1 MDDEN
6 LSDDEIAGKETE
18 PAGSDVGDA
27 PVVDDNAAEPE
38 EAPLII
44 VGIGAS
50 AGGLEALKELIATLP
65 ASENICYVVAQH
77 LSPTHNSLLTELLA
91 PVTKLS
97 VRDLRDGQEA
107 TANCIFITPPDRDV
121 EYVSGG
127 FKLSP
132 PKPGVGPKPSVDR
145 LLMSLAENAGDHS
158 VAIILSGTG
167 SDGALGVRAVKAA
180 GGVVLVQAPDDAKYD
195 GMPRSAVQTGCV
207 DLVMTPDAMGET
219 LENIAG
225 AAGKLI
231 LPTADD
237 GISDSYK
244 RVVALVKRAAGMD
257 LANYKATTVE
267 RRILRRMRMRNID
280 DMDAYAGLLQR
291 DPQEAELLSRDVLIS
306 VTSFFRDDANFEALK
321 RVLGSLV
328 ESRSA
333 EEMIRVWVPG
343 CATGEEAYSIA
354 ISLAEIVREVPD
366 APDFLIFAS
375 DIDEAALNVARAGNY
390 ADSSLEAL
398 SDELKNRYFH
408 RQSGLWVVK
417 KHLRQSIVF
426 ASQNVIEDPPF
437 SRMDLVS
444 CRNVLIYFNR
454 DVQRRV
460 LELFHYSLRD
470 FGMLF
475 LGRSESIEPY
485 ANLFEPVSKR
495 DRLFRR
501 RAGEVDYAVPLKR
514 TTPNSGGKGSAY
526 EGDYSERRTTRN
538 VQLTRALLNRYCPPC
553 VVVDA
558 QDRVIHTAGEV
569 SKFLRFPDGELDTGV
584 FQLVPESSRPELRAL
599 LHRVRR
605 EDKPA
610 VGSRMAVEDEDD
622 DVRLTV
628 FPLRLDRDALVVV
641 AFERTK
647 SVSAMAS
654 DTAEDNPR
662 EFRIASELERELANT
677 RMHLQTVV
685 EELETSNEELQS
697 QSEELQSSNEEL
709 QSTNEELQTS
719 NEELQST
726 NEELTTVN
734 DELQSKSSELEDLA
748 STLISVKESL
758 QTPLMLID
766 RRLQVLDA
774 NPACEQVMTVPRGQI
789 SFNLTAVAWELSNTP
804 ELIAALRKVTST
816 GVGQQLVMETAAD
829 SEKPRSFLVMAA
841 PKFNSR
847 GELEGAVVSMTDIS
861 RQVNA
866 EASLKETL
874 SDLAR
879 ERDRIQTTLQSIGD
893 GVITTDADGII
904 QYMNPKAS
912 ELTGWAA
919 SDANGLP
926 LDSVYKAV
934 SSTGVGEA
942 GRSIVARCL
951 ETGEGMVS
959 QEADPV
965 VVGRSGRRIV
975 VAESAAPL
983 HHEGKISGAVLVFRD
998 VTDERL
1004 LSQELSFRA
1013 SHDALTHLAN
1023 RYEFER
1029 QVLAAMR
1036 TRHGDTDPSREHALI
1051 YIDLDNFKV
1060 INDTCGHTGGDA
1072 MLKQIATELKTELR
1086 ASDLLARLGGDEFGA
1101 LLRNCSLPKA
1111 EEIAK
1116 QLLEAIHDCKFSYN
1130 KRSFTVSASIGVLA
1144 FSSRD
1149 DSVASVLSRVNAA
1162 AYAAKNA
1169 GKDRIYVAAEDDA
1182 VMQQQHGEM
1191 EWVAELTDALE
1202 RDRFVL
1208 YYEDIYGLIDGC
1220 VSAKPVYREL
1230 LIRMLDEDDNL
1241 IAPANFVSAAERYQ
1255 LIIPLDT
1262 WVFENALEHLRQTPD
1277 DGVVHAINVSGQSL
1291 SDERFRDS
1299 VETRLREAP
1308 KLASRLCFEITET
1321 AAISRLSDVA
1331 PFVNRLQAFGT
1342 RVALDDF
1349 GTGMASFAYLKNLAV
1364 DYLKI
1369 DGGFVA
1375 NALDDS
1381 IDRAMIEA
1389 ICKVGHEVG
1398 ITTIAEHVSND
1409 ALRQA
1414 MGELGVDCVQGF
1426 LFGRGEPLSDLRGA
1440 DSQAA
1445 SSQAKNKASKA
1456 KS

>member
-1 MDDEN
+1 MDDDKRI
-6 LSDDEIAGKETE
+6 DDGAPEAADQ
-18 PAGSDVGDA
+18 PDAGSDAVAEPLAGAAVGDDT
-27 PVVDDNAAEPE
+27 PM
-38 EAPLII
+38 II

-50 AGGLEALKELIATLP
+50 AGGLEALKVLISALP
-65 ASENICYVVAQH
+65 ASDNVCYVVAQH

-97 VRDLRDGQEA
+97 VRDLRDGQELA
-107 TANCIFITPPDRDV
+107 SNCIFITPPDRDV
-121 EYVSGG
+121 EYSEGRLR
-127 FKLSP
+127 LSP

-145 LLMSLAENAGDHS
+145 LLISLADHAGDHS

-180 GGVVLVQAPDDAKYD
+180 GGVVLVQSPDDAKYD
-195 GMPRSAVQTGCV
+195 GMPRSAIQTGCA
-207 DLVMTPDAMGET
+207 DLVMSPDAMGET

-225 AAGKLI
+225 AAGKLV
-231 LPTADD
+231 LPSADD

-257 LANYKATTVE
+257 LANYKSTTIE

-306 VTSFFRDDANFEALK
+306 VTSFFRDDANFDSLR
-321 RVLGSLV
+321 RVLTTLV
-328 ESRSA
+328 ESRAA
-333 EEMIRVWVPG
+333 EEMVRVWVPG

-354 ISLAEIVREVPD
+354 ISLAEIVRETPD

-398 SDELKNRYFH
+398 SDELKTRYFH
-408 RQSGLWVVK
+408 RQAGLWVVK

-470 FGMLF
+470 FGLLF

-485 ANLFEPVSKR
+485 MNLFEPVSKR

-501 RAGEVDYAVPLKR
+501 RAGEIDYAVPLKR
-514 TTPNSGGKGSAY
+514 SSPKSAQNSGAY
-526 EGDYSERRTTRN
+526 EGGEYAERRTTRN
-538 VQLTRALLNRYCPPC
+538 AQLTRALLNRYCPPC

-569 SKFLRFPDGELDTGV
+569 SKFLSFPDGELDTGV
-584 FQLVPESSRPELRAL
+584 FQLVSESSRPELRAL

-610 VGSRMAVEDEDD
+610 IGSRMAVQDEEH

-628 FPLRLDRDALVVV
+628 FPLRMDRDALVVV
-641 AFERTK
+641 AFERTE
-647 SVSAMAS
+647 SVATLAS
-654 DTAEDNPR
+654 DTAEENPR

-734 DELQSKSSELEDLA
+734 DELQSKSGELEDLA

-758 QTPLMLID
+758 QSPLMLVD
-766 RRLQVLDA
+766 RRLQVIDA
-774 NPACEQVMTVPRGQI
+774 NPACERVMAVPQGQA
-789 SFNLTAVAWELSNTP
+789 SYNLTAVAWELTDSP
-804 ELIAALRKVTST
+804 QLIAALRKVVGT
-816 GVGQQLVMETAAD
+816 GVGQQLVMETPKD
-829 SEKPRSFLVMAA
+829 IENPRSYLVMAA
-841 PKFNSR
+841 PKFSAR

-866 EASLKETL
+866 ESSLKQTM

-879 ERDRIQTTLQSIGD
+879 ERDRIQITLQSIGD
-893 GVITTDADGII
+893 GVITTDADAII

-919 SDANGLP
+919 ADAIGQP
-926 LDSVYKAV
+926 LDVVYKAV
-934 SSTGVGEA
+934 SGSDA
-942 GRSIVARCL
+942 GQGSASLVAQCL
-951 ETGEGMVS
+951 ETGEGMIS

-983 HHEGKISGAVLVFRD
+983 HHESDIVGAVLVFRD

-1036 TRHGDTDPSREHALI
+1036 ARHGESDPKREHALL
-1051 YIDLDNFKV
+1051 YLDLDNFKV

-1072 MLKQIATELKTELR
+1072 MLKQLATELKGELR
-1086 ASDLLARLGGDEFGA
+1086 ATDLLARLGGDEFGI
-1101 LLRNCSLPKA
+1101 LLRNCSLAKA
-1111 EEIAK
+1111 EEIAN
-1116 QLLEAIHDCKFSYN
+1116 QMLDAIRDYRFTYN
-1130 KRSFTVSASIGVLA
+1130 KRSFTTTASVGVLG

-1149 DSVASVLSRVNAA
+1149 GSVASVLSRVDAA
-1162 AYAAKNA
+1162 SYAAKNA
-1169 GKDRIYVAAEDDA
+1169 GKDRVYVATDGDE
-1182 VMQQQHGEM
+1182 MMRQQHGDM
-1191 EWVAELTDALE
+1191 EWVSDLADALE
-1202 RDRFVL
+1202 RGRFEL
-1208 YYEDIYGLIDGC
+1208 HYEDVYALIDGC
-1220 VSAKPVYREL
+1220 ISARPVYREL
-1230 LIRMLDEDDNL
+1230 LIRMQTDDGSL
-1241 IAPANFVSAAERYQ
+1241 LPPADFVAAAERYQ
-1255 LIIPLDT
+1255 LIVQLDT
-1262 WVFENALEHLRQTPD
+1262 WVFESALEFLRNAPD
-1277 DGVVHAINVSGQSL
+1277 DGVIHAINVSGQSL

-1299 VETRLREAP
+1299 VETRLRQAP
-1308 KLASRLCFEITET
+1308 KLAARLCFEITET

-1331 PFVNRLQAFGT
+1331 PFVNRLKSFGT

-1349 GTGMASFAYLKNLAV
+1349 GTGMASFAYLKNLPV

-1375 NALDDS
+1375 NALDDN

-1389 ICKVGHEVG
+1389 ICKVGREVG

-1414 MGELGVDCVQGF
+1414 MGDLGVDCVQGF
-1426 LFGRGEPLSDLRGA
+1426 LFGHGEPLSELINA
-1440 DSQAA
+1440 TATKPESEA
-1445 SSQAKNKASKA
+1445 SSKP
-1456 KS
+1456 

>member
-1 MDDEN
+1 MNSDGHVKDEDETAAA
-6 LSDDEIAGKETE
+6 SDEVGQNDADTGKAPEKPLEPDEA
-18 PAGSDVGDA
+18 A
-27 PVVDDNAAEPE
+27 PM
-38 EAPLII
+38 II

-50 AGGLEALKELIATLP
+50 AGGLEALKMLISALP

-97 VRDLRDGQEA
+97 VRDLRDGQELVP
-107 TANCIFITPPDRDV
+107 NCIFITPPDRDV
-121 EYVSGG
+121 EYADGALH
-127 FKLSP
+127 LSP

-145 LLMSLAENAGDHS
+145 LLTSLADNAGDHS

-180 GGVVLVQAPDDAKYD
+180 GGVVLVQSPDDAKYD
-195 GMPRSAVQTGCV
+195 GMPRSAIQTGCA
-207 DLVMTPDAMGET
+207 DLVMAPDAMGET

-231 LPTADD
+231 LPSADD

-257 LANYKATTVE
+257 LANYKSTTIE
-267 RRILRRMRMRNID
+267 RRILRRMRMRSID

-291 DPQEAELLSRDVLIS
+291 DPQEAEMLSRDVLIS
-306 VTSFFRDDANFEALK
+306 VTSFFRDDVHFESL
-321 RVLGSLV
+321 RQTLSQLV
-328 ESRSA
+328 ESREA

-354 ISLAEIVREVPD
+354 ISLAEIVRDQPE

-390 ADSSLEAL
+390 ADSSLDDMPEDLRA
-398 SDELKNRYFH
+398 RYFH
-408 RQSGLWVVK
+408 RQAGLWVVK

-460 LELFHYSLRD
+460 LELFHYALRD
-470 FGMLF
+470 FGLLF

-485 ANLFEPVSKR
+485 MNLFEPLSKR
-495 DRLFRR
+495 DRVFRR
-501 RAGEVDYAVPLKR
+501 RSGEVDYAVPLKR
-514 TTPNSGGKGSAY
+514 TSPTAKQSASAY

-538 VQLTRALLNRYCPPC
+538 TQLTRALLNRYCPPC

-569 SKFLRFPDGELDTGV
+569 SKFLTFPDGELDTGV

-610 VGSRMAVEDEDD
+610 VGSRIAVEGEEQ

-628 FPLRLDRDALVVV
+628 YPLRMDRDSLVVV
-641 AFERTK
+641 AFERTE
-647 SVSAMAS
+647 SVAVLAS

-758 QTPLMLID
+758 QSPLMLVD

-774 NPACEQVMTVPRGQI
+774 NPACEQVMAVPHGQI
-789 SFNLTAVAWELSNTP
+789 SYNLTAVAWELEDTP
-804 ELIAALRKVTST
+804 SLITALRKVVST
-816 GVGQQLVMETAAD
+816 GVGQELIMTTVPD
-829 SEKPRSFLVMAA
+829 GGKPRSYLVMAA
-841 PKFNSR
+841 PKLNTR

-866 EASLKETL
+866 ETSLKDTM

-879 ERDRIQTTLQSIGD
+879 ERDRIQITLQSIGD
-893 GVITTDADGII
+893 GVITTDANAVI

-919 SDANGLP
+919 EDALGKP
-926 LDSVYKAV
+926 LDAVYQAISGTTV
-934 SSTGVGEA
+934 TDTPA
-942 GRSIVARCL
+942 SIVARCL
-951 ETGEGMVS
+951 ESGEGMIS

-983 HHEGKISGAVLVFRD
+983 HHDGKIVGAVLVFRD

-1036 TRHGDTDPSREHALI
+1036 TRHGESDPNREHALM

-1060 INDTCGHTGGDA
+1060 VNDTCGHTGGDA
-1072 MLKQIATELKTELR
+1072 MLKQVATELKGVLR

-1101 LLRNCSLPKA
+1101 LLRNCSLAKA
-1111 EEIAK
+1111 EDIAA
-1116 QLLEAIHDCKFSYN
+1116 QLLDALRAYKFTYN
-1130 KRSFTVSASIGVLA
+1130 RRNFTVTASIGVLA

-1149 DSVASVLSRVNAA
+1149 DSVATVLSRVDAA
-1162 AYAAKNA
+1162 AYAAKEA
-1169 GKDRIYVAAEDDA
+1169 GKDRVYVATDDDA
-1182 VMQQQHGEM
+1182 KMAEQHGDM
-1191 EWVAELTDALE
+1191 EWVGHLTDALE

-1208 YYEDIYGLIDGC
+1208 HYEDVYGLIDGC
-1220 VSAKPVYREL
+1220 TSAKPVYREL

-1241 IAPANFVSAAERYQ
+1241 LAPANFVSAAERYQ
-1255 LIIPLDT
+1255 LIVPLDT
-1262 WVFENALEHLRQTPD
+1262 WVFETAMTHLRQTKD
-1277 DGVVHAINVSGQSL
+1277 DGVIHAINVSGQSL

-1299 VETRLREAP
+1299 VETCLGQAP
-1308 KLASRLCFEITET
+1308 ELAARLCFEITET

-1331 PFVNRLQAFGT
+1331 PFVNRLKSFGT

-1349 GTGMASFAYLKNLAV
+1349 GTGMASFAYLKNLPV

-1369 DGGFVA
+1369 DGGFVS
-1375 NALDDS
+1375 NALNDN

-1426 LFGRGEPLSDLRGA
+1426 LFGRGAPLTDLRI
-1440 DSQAA
+1440 DDVAA
-1445 SSQAKNKASKA
+1445 E
-1456 KS
+1456 

>member
-1 MDDEN
+1 MDDDKHID
-6 LSDDEIAGKETE
+6 DDEISA
-18 PAGSDVGDA
+18 PAQDAEGTGSAAAVGSDGQSSDEGD
-27 PVVDDNAAEPE
+27 
-38 EAPLII
+38 APLII

-50 AGGLEALKELIATLP
+50 AGGLEALKMLISALP
-65 ASENICYVVAQH
+65 ASDNICYVVAQH

-97 VRDLRDGQEA
+97 VRDLRDGQELA
-107 TANCIFITPPDRDV
+107 PKCIFITPPDRDV
-121 EYVSGG
+121 EYSDGH
-127 FKLSP
+127 FQLSP

-145 LLMSLAENAGDHS
+145 LLISLADHAGDHS

-167 SDGALGVRAVKAA
+167 SDGAIGVRAVKAA
-180 GGVVLVQAPDDAKYD
+180 GGVVLVQSPEDAKYD
-195 GMPRSAVQTGCV
+195 GMPRSAIQTGCA

-219 LENIAG
+219 LQNIAG

-237 GISDSYK
+237 GIGDSYK

-257 LANYKATTVE
+257 LANYKATTIE
-267 RRILRRMRMRNID
+267 RRILRRMRMRNMD

-306 VTSFFRDDANFEALK
+306 VTSFFRDDANFESLRK
-321 RVLGSLV
+321 VLTTLV

-354 ISLAEIVREVPD
+354 ISLAEIVRETQD

-390 ADSSLEAL
+390 ADSALEEL
-398 SDELKNRYFH
+398 SDDLKTRYFH
-408 RQSGLWVVK
+408 RQAGLWVVK

-470 FGMLF
+470 FGLLF

-485 ANLFEPVSKR
+485 MNLFEPVSKR

-501 RAGEVDYAVPLKR
+501 RAGEIDYAVPLKR
-514 TTPNSGGKGSAY
+514 ATPTTAQNSGAY
-526 EGDYSERRTTRN
+526 EGEYSERRANRN
-538 VQLTRALLNRYCPPC
+538 TQLTRALLNRYCPPS

-558 QDRVIHTAGEV
+558 QDRVIHTAGDV
-569 SKFLRFPDGELDTGV
+569 SKFLSFPDGELDTGV
-584 FQLVPESSRPELRAL
+584 FQLVSDSSRPELRAL

-610 VGSRMAVEDEDD
+610 MGSRMEVPGEEH

-628 FPLRLDRDALVVV
+628 FPLRMDRDSLVVV
-641 AFERTK
+641 AFERTE
-647 SVSAMAS
+647 SVATLAS

-734 DELQSKSSELEDLA
+734 DELQAKSSELEDLA

-758 QTPLMLID
+758 QSPLMLVD

-774 NPACEQVMTVPRGQI
+774 NPACEQVMTVPQGQA
-789 SFNLTAVAWELSNTP
+789 SYNLTAVAWELTDTP
-804 ELIAALRKVTST
+804 TLIAALRKVVST
-816 GVGQQLVMETAAD
+816 GVAQQLIMETPAD
-829 SEKPRSFLVMAA
+829 SGQPRSYLVMAG
-841 PKFNSR
+841 PKFNAR

-861 RQVNA
+861 RQVSA
-866 EASLKETL
+866 ETSLTQTM
-874 SDLAR
+874 SDLQR
-879 ERDRIQTTLQSIGD
+879 ERDRIQITLQSIGD
-893 GVITTDADGII
+893 GVITTDANAII
-904 QYMNPKAS
+904 EYMNPKAS
-912 ELTGWAA
+912 ELTGWAVD
-919 SDANGLP
+919 DAIGKP
-926 LDSVYKAV
+926 LDVVYQAV
-934 SSTGVGEA
+934 SNTNKGESPSSLI
-942 GRSIVARCL
+942 RQCL
-951 ETGEGMVS
+951 ESGEGMVS

-983 HHEGKISGAVLVFRD
+983 HHEGKTVGAVLVFRD

-1036 TRHGDTDPSREHALI
+1036 LRPGEAEQQREHALI

-1072 MLKQIATELKTELR
+1072 MLKQVATELKGVLR

-1101 LLRNCSLPKA
+1101 LLRNCNLVKA
-1111 EEIAK
+1111 EEIAG
-1116 QLLEAIHDCKFSYN
+1116 QLLEAIRNYRFTFS
-1130 KRSFTVSASIGVLA
+1130 KRVFSVTGSIGVMG

-1149 DSVASVLSRVNAA
+1149 ESVAAVLSRVDAA
-1162 AYAAKNA
+1162 AYAAKKA
-1169 GKDRIYVAAEDDA
+1169 GKDRVYVAREGDA
-1182 VMQQQHGEM
+1182 AMQEQHGDM
-1191 EWVAELTDALE
+1191 EWVTELTQALE
-1202 RDRFVL
+1202 QGRFVL
-1208 YYEDIYGLIDGC
+1208 HYEDVYGLIDGC
-1220 VSAKPVYREL
+1220 ISAKPVYREL
-1230 LIRMLDEDDNL
+1230 LIRMLDSDG
-1241 IAPANFVSAAERYQ
+1241 AVQSPANFVAAAERYQ
-1255 LIIPLDT
+1255 LIVPLDT
-1262 WVFENALEHLRQTPD
+1262 WVFETAMAHLDQSDD

-1299 VETRLREAP
+1299 VESRLRQSP
-1308 KLASRLCFEITET
+1308 KLAARLCFEITET

-1331 PFVNRLQAFGT
+1331 PFVNRLKSFGT

-1349 GTGMASFAYLKNLAV
+1349 GTGMASFAYLKNLPI

-1369 DGGFVA
+1369 DGGFVT

-1381 IDRAMIEA
+1381 VDRAMIEA
-1389 ICKVGHEVG
+1389 ICRVGHEVG

-1409 ALRQA
+1409 ALRQL
-1414 MGELGVDCVQGF
+1414 MGELGVNCVQGF
-1426 LFGRGEPLSDLRGA
+1426 LFGRGKPLDTLPAGGKSSAPSPGTGSGA
-1440 DSQAA
+1440 S
-1445 SSQAKNKASKA
+1445 
-1456 KS
+1456 